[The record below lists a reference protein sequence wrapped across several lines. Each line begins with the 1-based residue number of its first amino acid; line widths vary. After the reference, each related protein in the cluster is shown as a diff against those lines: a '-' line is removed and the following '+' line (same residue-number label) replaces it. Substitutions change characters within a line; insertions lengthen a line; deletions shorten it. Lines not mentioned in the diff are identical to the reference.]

1 MQYRTLL
8 LLALVAQPCL
18 AGKLDGIVVGVSD
31 GDTITVLDAQRQQHK
46 IRLAGIDAPE
56 KRQDFGNRAK
66 QSLSDLAYR
75 RQATVETGKTDRF
88 GRLVGKVL
96 IDGEDVNIE
105 QVRRGMAWH
114 YKAYQREQAPAD
126 RQAYAAAENAAR
138 ASGAGLWGMPS
149 PTPPWEFRAKKPL
162 SEAHANP

>member
-1 MQYRTLL
+1 MVRG
-8 LLALVAQPCL
+8 LVLTCAMFGL
-18 AGKLDGIVVGVSD
+18 VVIAGPIEGQVVGVSD
-31 GDTITVLDAQRQQHK
+31 GVTITILDAQRQQHK

-66 QSLSDLAYR
+66 QSLSDLVFR
-75 RQATVETGKTDRF
+75 KRVNIETGKTDRY

-96 IDGEDVNIE
+96 TDGMDVNLE

-114 YKAYQREQAPAD
+114 YKAYEREQAPDD

-138 ASGAGLWGMPS
+138 TSRAGLWAMPN
-149 PTPPWEFRAKKPL
+149 PTPPWEFRRAKKGELAAVP
-162 SEAHANP
+162 